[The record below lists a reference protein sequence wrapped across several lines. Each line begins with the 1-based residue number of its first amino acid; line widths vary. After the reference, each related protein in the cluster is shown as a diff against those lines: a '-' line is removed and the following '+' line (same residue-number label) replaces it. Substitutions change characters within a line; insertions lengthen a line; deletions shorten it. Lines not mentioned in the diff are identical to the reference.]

1 MFAFPA
7 GSQCLPSSASLQM
20 VSDCCQRGPI
30 CSRGSQL
37 ANSSVC
43 TRSIVVLTKV
53 TRLRVSLP
61 PTQLRLLSLLSFP
74 LGWNLFFFYLFF
86 WSRDSLSPS
95 LMLRRAEA
103 IFVSWSRPPTSI
115 RLITLSFLRTAAC
128 FPSRTLAYLPFLGIR
143 AIARQIL
150 WGKGDQYSAM
160 LGVPW
165 SRRGCRDSNVS
176 LFFSLSSASSA

>member
-103 IFVSWSRPPTSI
+103 IFVSWSISTPDLYPTDN
-115 RLITLSFLRTAAC
+115 
-128 FPSRTLAYLPFLGIR
+128 PFL
-143 AIARQIL
+143 
-150 WGKGDQYSAM
+150 S
-160 LGVPW
+160 
-165 SRRGCRDSNVS
+165 SNRRV
-176 LFFSLSSASSA
+176 FSLKNACLSTVSRYPRDRSTDFMGKRGSV